1 MKRIKISSDD
11 PRCKVVK
18 MLCFQESIQLDVL
31 QLKIANEL
39 GYGVDPDQSKFYWE
53 LRLGGYLIE
62 FTDEIYAGDYILLT
76 RKETVQRSRLPYD
89 MGVVA
94 GDDDSFEGNDN
105 KEGAG
110 FSLAGGVSAD
120 VQEPRRGGSAYDP
133 EWRQDYIL
141 SMQTQNSLVRRSQL
155 SYDMGIVEADD
166 DSYDGND
173 NKEGAGFSLAGGVS
187 AEDNK
192 KPAAKGSTVAEEDNE

>member
-11 PRCKVVK
+11 PRCKVAK
-18 MLCFQESIQLDVL
+18 MLCFQESIHLDVL

-39 GYGVDPDQSKFYWE
+39 GFGVDPDQSKFYWE
-53 LRLGGYLIE
+53 LRLLGGALFE
-62 FTDEIYAGDYILLT
+62 NSDEIDAGDHIFLT
-76 RKETVQRSRLPYD
+76 RKGTVGKARLSYD
-89 MGVVA
+89 MGVVEA
-94 GDDDSFEGNDN
+94 DDDSYDGNDN

-120 VQEPRRGGSAYDP
+120 VQRDRLSD
-133 EWRQDYIL
+133 IL
-141 SMQTQNSLVRRSQL
+141 ITQTQNSLVRRSRL
-155 SYDMGIVEADD
+155 SSDMGVVEADD

-192 KPAAKGSTVAEEDNE
+192 KPATKGSTVAEEDNE